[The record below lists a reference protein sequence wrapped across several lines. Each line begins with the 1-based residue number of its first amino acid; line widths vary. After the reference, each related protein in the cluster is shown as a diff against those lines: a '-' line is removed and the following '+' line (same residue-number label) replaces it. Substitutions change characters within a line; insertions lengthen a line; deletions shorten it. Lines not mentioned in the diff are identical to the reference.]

1 MLRRVTI
8 EYKETI
14 KIVYRYADRSDVDGV
29 FYYLMKL
36 QKKCYNHRNLIL
48 PRCICCFR
56 DVYSAKGIQVASL
69 PERYYNSSGL
79 LGYKSNVNDA
89 NKMNWIK
96 DAILL
101 FDSS

>member
-1 MLRRVTI
+1 MVRRVTM

-36 QKKCYNHRNLIL
+36 QKKCYNHRNFNF

-69 PERYYNSSGL
+69 PERYYYSSGL
-79 LGYKSNVNDA
+79 NCAIGYESNVNDA
-89 NKMNWIK
+89 NKMNWI
-96 DAILL
+96 LL